1 MTLPMTLRAVFY
13 ERDDAS
19 AAAEALQAQG
29 YAAWLRKER
38 FQGEDDELDHPWAV
52 ETDAPEDVVAALVT
66 EETGWLERG

>member
-1 MTLPMTLRAVFY
+1 MTLRAVFY

-19 AAAEALQAQG
+19 AGAEALQAQG

-38 FQGEDDELDHPWAV
+38 FHGEDDELDHPWSI
-52 ETDAPEDVVAALVT
+52 ETDAPEEVVAALVT

>member
-1 MTLPMTLRAVFY
+1 MTLRAVFY
-13 ERDDAS
+13 ERDAAS

-38 FQGEDDELDHPWAV
+38 FAGEDDELDHPWAI
-52 ETDAPEDVVAALVT
+52 ETDAPEDVVSALVT